1 MTWIGRPHLRS
12 AYCGPQMGAF
22 GPIRII
28 GVAMFKRSLALFMLL
43 ASTAFGAPTQGKVVS
58 VKGRIVVVEVQGTL
72 APWVKKGAQVKINQR
87 LFGRVMA
94 VGRASVTLSFP
105 KRGELAKGA
114 TVTLASPKAKE
125 LKKGE
130 KVTFD
135 DSLDKGGC

>member
-1 MTWIGRPHLRS
+1 
-12 AYCGPQMGAF
+12 
-22 GPIRII
+22 
-28 GVAMFKRSLALFMLL
+28 MFKRSLALFMLL